1 MVRFDRWD
9 VDYKPEPNDTTGPN
23 ILLKALP
30 RLSFLDT
37 TTGLLVSKSK
47 VPKDLK
53 AFARLNKPSQSH
65 LIAMTFDP
73 EVPCVTI
80 IYYNKSCNKYG
91 AQIQRYFHGT

>member
-37 TTGLLVSKSK
+37 STGLLVSKSK

-53 AFARLNKPSQSH
+53 AFAKLNKPSQSH
-65 LIAMTFDP
+65 LIHVRGTAESRAPPD
-73 EVPCVTI
+73 EVWRI
-80 IYYNKSCNKYG
+80 
-91 AQIQRYFHGT
+91 

>member
-37 TTGLLVSKSK
+37 STGLLVSKRK
-47 VPKDLK
+47 IPKDCLK
-53 AFARLNKPSQSH
+53 RPKDHTLLSPCGIPIFLLQKGSVIIINFPSV
-65 LIAMTFDP
+65 IDN
-73 EVPCVTI
+73 VPIC
-80 IYYNKSCNKYG
+80 
-91 AQIQRYFHGT
+91 